1 MPDPNTMSPKAKK
14 LWSQYL
20 EEKAKQDD
28 NPEGGPEN
36 VDTGKAK
43 RLWNRF
49 NKETGGKYDQNP
61 STGPISESEA
71 NYWMKKPKDERPFA
85 GLTSRGSDRNR

>member
-1 MPDPNTMSPKAKK
+1 MPDPNTMSPKAKE
-14 LWSQYL
+14 LWSKYL

-49 NKETGGKYDQNP
+49 NKETEGKYDQNP
-61 STGPISESEA
+61 FTSPIPESLL
-71 NYWMKKPKDERPFA
+71 KKKGPFA
-85 GLTSRGSDRNR
+85 GSTSRGSYRNR

>member
-49 NKETGGKYDQNP
+49 NKETEGKYDQNP
-61 STGPISESEA
+61 FTSPIPESSL
-71 NYWMKKPKDERPFA
+71 KKKRPFA
-85 GLTSRGSDRNR
+85 GSTSRGSDRNNY